1 MVTGAPSVF
10 YVKLLRDVWR
20 LRSQSL
26 AISLVVAA
34 GVGIAIM
41 FEHVAARYDP
51 ATVTSLPLVE
61 PILRH
66 DFGLAWRPDLL
77 SRAGRAWVDLC
88 TAQYPTAT

>member
-34 GVGIAIM
+34 GVGMVIM
-41 FEHVAARYDP
+41 
-51 ATVTSLPLVE
+51 S
-61 PILRH
+61 
-66 DFGLAWRPDLL
+66 FGLIRSLE
-77 SRAGRAWVDLC
+77 
-88 TAQYPTAT
+88 ATSPAKQRQK